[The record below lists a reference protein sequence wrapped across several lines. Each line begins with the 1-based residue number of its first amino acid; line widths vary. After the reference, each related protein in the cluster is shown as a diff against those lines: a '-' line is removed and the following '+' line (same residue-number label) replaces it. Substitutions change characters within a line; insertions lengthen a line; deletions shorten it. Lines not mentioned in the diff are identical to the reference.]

1 MKLELYR
8 IAYRPTYT
16 IGKLYVDGKYFCD
29 TLEDTKR
36 EVKIMHETCI
46 PAGKYQVII
55 NLSNRFKRL
64 MPLLVNVPG
73 FEGIRIHNGSN
84 ASHTSGC
91 ILIGKNSIVG
101 QLTESKPIF
110 ENLLKIL
117 QSAKNKITIEIS

>member
-1 MKLELYR
+1 MKLELKR
-8 IAYRPTYT
+8 IAYRPGYT
-16 IGKLYVDGKYFCD
+16 IGKFYMDGKFYCD

-46 PAGKYQVII
+46 PAGKYKVII
-55 NLSNRFKRL
+55 NMSNRFKRL

-91 ILIGKNSIVG
+91 ILVGKNSIVG
-101 QLTESKPIF
+101 QLTDSKTTF
-110 ENLLKIL
+110 ENLFKVL
-117 QSAKNKITIEIS
+117 QSAKDKITIEIS